1 MEANKAVVR
10 RWIEARNANDIE
22 AAAACWTEAERAGL
36 RRAFAGMTEAFPD
49 VRITEEAL
57 IGEGDAVVLRWA
69 FRGTHRGPFRGIPP
83 TGRTVDWTGI
93 DIYTVAAGR
102 IAELVREADTL
113 ALLQQLGAAPRPLG
127 APAGGSPPDA

>member
-1 MEANKAVVR
+1 VEANKSVVR

-22 AAAACWTEAERAGL
+22 AAAACWAEAKRAGL
-36 RRAFAGMTEAFPD
+36 RRAFAAITAAFPD
-49 VRITEEAL
+49 VRITPEEL
-57 IGEGDAVVLRWA
+57 IGEGDKVAVRWTL
-69 FRGTHRGPFRGIPP
+69 RGTHRGPFQGLPP

-113 ALLQQLGAAPRPLG
+113 ALLQQLGVALPPAG
-127 APAGGSPPDA
+127 APAAGGPSDA